1 MLKFILKKLLLMIPM
16 LLVISLIVFFGL
28 QATGIDPINF
38 MLSPEQLSASPEVVE
53 QLREE
58 LGLNDP
64 LIVQYFNWLG
74 NMLHGDFG
82 YSITDGTSIAST
94 LAVRMPYTLELA
106 GYSLVLS
113 AIIGIGIGIISAIR
127 QNGIIDYI
135 GRVLAVLGQAV
146 PQFLVGI
153 ILIQIFSIK
162 LGIFPAANR
171 VSPDA
176 TNAFV
181 DAFMHLFLPVT
192 TLTIGMVAVLMR
204 YARNTMLDVLN
215 SDYIKTARSKGIPEW
230 KVYLK
235 HGFRNAMKPVLVILM
250 FRIPTLI
257 GGSVVVESVFSYPG
271 IGMTMTNA
279 IVANDYNVVM
289 LTTLII
295 AATMLV
301 CSFMVDVLNAIM
313 DPRVRLGE

>member
-1 MLKFILKKLLLMIPM
+1 MLKFILKKLVMMIPM
-16 LLVISLIVFFGL
+16 LIVISLVVFMGL
-28 QATGIDPINF
+28 RSTGIDPLTF
-38 MLSPEQLSASPEVVE
+38 MVPPEVQSQSPEIVE

-64 LIVQYFNWLG
+64 LLMQYFRWLG
-74 NMLHGDFG
+74 NLLKGDLG
-82 YSITDGTSIAST
+82 LTNKGEDIAGIIGER
-94 LAVRMPYTLELA
+94 LPYTLEL
-106 GYSLVLS
+106 SLYAMLFSSV
-113 AIIGIGIGIISAIR
+113 IGIGIGIISAIR
-127 QNGIIDYI
+127 QNGIVDYI

-153 ILIQIFSIK
+153 LLIWIFSIK
-162 LGIFPAANR
+162 LKIFPAANR

-176 TNAFV
+176 TNAFA
-181 DAFMHLFLPVT
+181 DAFMHLFLPVA

-250 FRIPTLI
+250 FRIPALI
-257 GGSVVVESVFSYPG
+257 GGSVVIESVFSYPG
-271 IGMTMTNA
+271 IGTTMTNA
-279 IVANDYNVVM
+279 ITNMDYNLVLVI
-289 LTTLII
+289 TLII
-295 AATMLV
+295 AAVMLIA
-301 CSFMVDVLNAIM
+301 SFMVDVLNAVL

>member
-1 MLKFILKKLLLMIPM
+1 M
-16 LLVISLIVFFGL
+16 
-28 QATGIDPINF
+28 
-38 MLSPEQLSASPEVVE
+38 
-53 QLREE
+53 
-58 LGLNDP
+58 
-64 LIVQYFNWLG
+64 
-74 NMLHGDFG
+74 
-82 YSITDGTSIAST
+82 
-94 LAVRMPYTLELA
+94 
-106 GYSLVLS
+106 
-113 AIIGIGIGIISAIR
+113 
-127 QNGIIDYI
+127 
-135 GRVLAVLGQAV
+135 
-146 PQFLVGI
+146 
-153 ILIQIFSIK
+153 
-162 LGIFPAANR
+162 
-171 VSPDA
+171 SPDA

-289 LTTLII
+289 VTTLII

>member
-1 MLKFILKKLLLMIPM
+1 MYKFIVKKLLMMIPM
-16 LLVISLIVFFGL
+16 LLVISFIVFYGL
-28 QATGIDPINF
+28 QMTGIDPINF
-38 MLSPEQLSASPEVVE
+38 MVSPEMLSSNKENVE
-53 QLREE
+53 ALRES

-64 LIVQYFNWLG
+64 LIIQYFRWLG
-74 NMLHGDFG
+74 NCLHGDLG
-82 YSITDGTSIAST
+82 YSFDGSSIASVI
-94 LAVRMPYTLELA
+94 AVRLPYTFELA

-113 AIIGIGIGIISAIR
+113 AVIGIGIGILSAVR
-127 QNGIIDYI
+127 QNGIIDYV

-153 ILIQIFSIK
+153 VLIQIFSIK
-162 LGIFPAANR
+162 LGWFPASNR

-176 TNAFV
+176 TSAFA
-181 DAFMHLFLPVT
+181 DAFFHLFLPVL

-235 HGFRNAMKPVLVILM
+235 HGFRNAMKPVLVILV
-250 FRIPTLI
+250 FRIPMLV
-257 GGSVVVESVFSYPG
+257 GGSVVIESVFSYPG
-271 IGMTMTNA
+271 IGLTMTNA
-279 IVANDYNVVM
+279 IVSGDYPVV
-289 LTTLII
+289 LVTTLII
-295 AATMLV
+295 AAAMLI
-301 CSFMVDVLNAIM
+301 CSFMVDVLNALL

>member
-1 MLKFILKKLLLMIPM
+1 MLKFILKKLLMMIPM
-16 LLVISLIVFFGL
+16 LLVISIIVFFGL

-38 MLSPEQLSASPEVVE
+38 MVSPEVLSANADNVE
-53 QLREE
+53 ALRES

-64 LIVQYFNWLG
+64 LIVQYFRWLG
-74 NMLHGDFG
+74 NLLHGDFG
-82 YSITDGTSIAST
+82 YAFDGTSIAST
-94 LAVRMPYTLELA
+94 LAVRMPYTFELA
-106 GYSLVLS
+106 GYSLILS
-113 AIIGIGIGIISAIR
+113 AVIGIGIGIISAIR
-127 QNGIIDYI
+127 QNGVIDYV

-162 LGIFPAANR
+162 LGWFPAANR
-171 VSPDA
+171 VSPGA
-176 TNAFV
+176 TNQFL
-181 DAFMHLFLPVT
+181 DAFQHLFLPVT

-235 HGFRNAMKPVLVILM
+235 HGFHNAMKPVLVILM

-289 LTTLII
+289 VTTLII
-295 AATMLV
+295 AATMLI

>member
-1 MLKFILKKLLLMIPM
+1 MLKYIVKKLLMMIPM
-16 LLVISLIVFFGL
+16 LFLISIIVYFSL
-28 QATGIDPINF
+28 NLTGIDPINF
-38 MLSPEQLSASPEVVE
+38 MVSPEVLSANQDNVE
-53 QLREE
+53 ALRES

-64 LIVQYFNWLG
+64 LIVQYFRWLG
-74 NMLHGDFG
+74 DCLHGNLG
-82 YSITDGTSIAST
+82 YSFDGTPISSLIADR
-94 LAVRMPYTLELA
+94 LPYTFELA

-113 AIIGIGIGIISAIR
+113 AVIGIGIGIISAIR

-162 LGIFPAANR
+162 LGWFPSGNR

-176 TNAFV
+176 ASPLA
-181 DAFMHLFLPVT
+181 DAFFHLFLPVL

-235 HGFRNAMKPVLVILM
+235 HGFRNAMKPVLVILV
-250 FRIPTLI
+250 FRIPMLV
-257 GGSVVVESVFSYPG
+257 GGSVVIETVFSYPG
-271 IGMTMTNA
+271 IGLTMTNA
-279 IVANDYNVVM
+279 ITSMDYPVV
-289 LTTLII
+289 LITTLII
-295 AATMLV
+295 AAAMLI
-301 CSFMVDVLNAIM
+301 CSFMVDVLNALL